1 MDVLTQQTGTDGW
14 IPWPNVSRGLHAAVG
29 DSPVSVLL
37 YCVDPRAELDE
48 LTSAVRLIRRR
59 AAPGTT
65 VVVAS
70 PLATGDWLDEV
81 RMAGADAVWL
91 LEESGGRLPGRLRL
105 NPVREIP
112 APPPAAERAPC

>member
-1 MDVLTQQTGTDGW
+1 MDVLTQQTGTDTW
-14 IPWPNVSRGLHAAVG
+14 IPWPNVPHGILAALG
-29 DSPVSVLL
+29 EPSACVLL
-37 YCVDPRAELDE
+37 YSADPRAELDE
-48 LTSAVRLIRRR
+48 LASAVRLIRRS
-59 AAPGTT
+59 AGPATH

-70 PLATGDWLDEV
+70 TLATGDWLDEV

-112 APPPAAERAPC
+112 APSTAAERAPC